1 MYIGA
6 IERKPV
12 GMIKHINKKSVL
24 LLLTMT
30 LSLFSHF
37 RAIEAKHEKHLIIY
51 FLTLF
56 VILHSIKCNKTH

>member
-37 RAIEAKHEKHLIIY
+37 RAIEANMKS
-51 FLTLF
+51 T
-56 VILHSIKCNKTH
+56 